1 MSAPPAAAIPPA
13 EEQARPQPA
22 AGAAIRPRAIL
33 IGLLLATA
41 ICALTPFN
49 NVYRQATPLGGSHF
63 PLAPFFILFWLTL
76 LVAAAGRL
84 AGRRVWLS
92 GRELLIVWILMVLA
106 SGIAYTG
113 LARTF
118 LINLTA
124 PYHFANVENR
134 WETVLQPLLPEA
146 LFPQDREAVATLYNG
161 LVGGRQM
168 GWLTVVRQIPW
179 HAWALPLATWGGFI
193 LLCYLVMLCLVNIL
207 SRQALAN
214 ERMNFPLLRVP
225 QLMEDALDEGRLGS
239 FLTDRFLLTG
249 MLLPVA
255 LHLLNGLHFYL
266 PAVPQLPTL
275 ILAGPYF
282 PKTGL
287 FSGFYKLKI
296 YIYPAF
302 IGFAFLTS
310 RQISFSFWLFFILG
324 GLLGGLLGVLGY
336 NIPAAA
342 LGVTFGPTLS
352 HPEEMQMLGAYGVF
366 FVFLMWLAR
375 FHLLDTLREA
385 LWLKKAVPAETEWF
399 STRLAFWGVVIGG
412 GGIVAWCHAFGIPLA
427 ASLLFIGAAF
437 MVLLVASR
445 IICQG
450 GIAYFTLTAAPI
462 DGLLAF
468 FGPGFL
474 GHVGL
479 LVATVVQKA
488 LFVDLRESL
497 MPSLLHAS
505 KISAALKNRRLV
517 GGGIVITLLAG
528 ITVSLVAM
536 LALCYKF
543 GVRELQ
549 FDWATQTTLAVYDN
563 VFALIESPI
572 GSSHWVMLFALLGA
586 ALMLVLV
593 VCYHRFYWW
602 PIHPLG
608 YLTAYS
614 SAMRILWFSFFV
626 GWLCNTLCMRYGGVV
641 LYKRLRLFFVGLI
654 LGDFLMGG
662 IWAVVGLF
670 AGASYLVL
678 PD

>member
-1 MSAPPAAAIPPA
+1 MSTAPAPASPPAGERERPPAAA
-13 EEQARPQPA
+13 
-22 AGAAIRPRAIL
+22 GAVIRPRAIL
-33 IGLLLATA
+33 IGLLLAMV

-49 NVYRQATPLGGSHF
+49 NVYRQATPLGGGHF

-76 LVAAAGRL
+76 LMAAVGRL
-84 AGRRVWLS
+84 AGRRLWLN
-92 GRELLIVWILMVLA
+92 GRELLVVWILMVLV

-118 LINLTA
+118 FINLTA
-124 PYHFANVENR
+124 PFHFANVENR
-134 WETVLQPLLPEA
+134 WETVLQPLLPQA
-146 LFPQDREAVATLYNG
+146 LFPQQREAVATLYNG
-161 LVGGRQM
+161 LIGGRQM

-179 HAWALPLATWGGFI
+179 QAWILPLASWGGFV

-225 QLMEDALDEGRLGS
+225 QLMEDALDAGRLGD
-239 FLTDRFLLTG
+239 FLTDRFLLWG

-324 GLLGGLLGVLGY
+324 GLLSGLLGVLGY

-366 FVFLMWLAR
+366 FLFLMWLAR
-375 FHLLDTLREA
+375 FHLADTLREA
-385 LWLKKAVPAETEWF
+385 LWLKKAAPAESEWF
-399 STRLAFWGVVIGG
+399 STRLAFWGVVLGG
-412 GGIVAWCHAFGIPLA
+412 GGLVAWCRYFGVPLT
-427 ASLLFIGAAF
+427 ASLLFIGASF

-445 IICQG
+445 VICQG
-450 GIAYFTLTAAPI
+450 GIAYFTLTTAPM
-462 DGLLAF
+462 DGLLTF
-468 FGPGFL
+468 FGPGFF
-474 GHVGL
+474 GSMGL
-479 LVATVVQKA
+479 LVAAVVQKVM
-488 LFVDLRESL
+488 FVDLRESL

-517 GGGIVITLLAG
+517 AGGIVITLLAG
-528 ITVSLVAM
+528 IVVSLVAM

-549 FDWATQTTLAVYDN
+549 FDWATQTTLTVYDN
-563 VFALIESPI
+563 VFALIESPLES
-572 GSSHWVMLFALLGA
+572 GRWVMLFALLGA
-586 ALMLVLV
+586 GLMLVLV

-641 LYKRLRLFFVGLI
+641 LFKRLRLFFVGLI

>member
-1 MSAPPAAAIPPA
+1 MSTAPGPASPPAGERERPPA
-13 EEQARPQPA
+13 
-22 AGAAIRPRAIL
+22 GAVIRPRAIL
-33 IGLLLATA
+33 IGLLLATV

-49 NVYRQATPLGGSHF
+49 NVYRQATPLGGGHF

-76 LVAAAGRL
+76 LVAAVGRL
-84 AGRRVWLS
+84 AGRRLWLN
-92 GRELLIVWILMVLA
+92 GRELLVVWILMVLV

-118 LINLTA
+118 FINLTA
-124 PYHFANVENR
+124 PFHFANVENR
-134 WETVLQPLLPEA
+134 WETVLQPLLPQA
-146 LFPQDREAVATLYNG
+146 LFPQQPEAVATLYNG
-161 LVGGRQM
+161 LIGGRQM
-168 GWLTVVRQIPW
+168 GWLTVVAQIPW
-179 HAWALPLATWGGFI
+179 QAWILPLASWGGFI

-225 QLMEDALDEGRLGS
+225 QLMEDALDAGRLGD
-239 FLTDRFLLTG
+239 FLTDRFLLWG

-324 GLLGGLLGVLGY
+324 GLLSGLLGVLGY

-366 FVFLMWLAR
+366 FLFLMWLAR
-375 FHLLDTLREA
+375 FHLADTLREA
-385 LWLKKAVPAETEWF
+385 LWLKKPAPAESEWF
-399 STRLAFWGVVIGG
+399 STRLAFWGVVLGG
-412 GGIVAWCHAFGIPLA
+412 GGLVAWCRYFGVPLT
-427 ASLLFIGAAF
+427 ASLLFIGASF

-445 IICQG
+445 VICQG
-450 GIAYFTLTAAPI
+450 GIAYFTLTTAPL
-462 DGLLAF
+462 DGLLTF
-468 FGPGFL
+468 FGPGIF
-474 GHVGL
+474 GPMGL
-479 LVATVVQKA
+479 LVAAVVQKVM
-488 LFVDLRESL
+488 FVDLRESL

-517 GGGIVITLLAG
+517 AGGIVITLLAG
-528 ITVSLVAM
+528 IVVSLVAM

-549 FDWATQTTLAVYDN
+549 FDWATQTTLTVYDN
-563 VFALIESPI
+563 VFALIESPLES
-572 GSSHWVMLFALLGA
+572 GRWVVLFALLGA
-586 ALMLVLV
+586 GLMLVLV

-641 LYKRLRLFFVGLI
+641 LFKRLRLFFVGLI